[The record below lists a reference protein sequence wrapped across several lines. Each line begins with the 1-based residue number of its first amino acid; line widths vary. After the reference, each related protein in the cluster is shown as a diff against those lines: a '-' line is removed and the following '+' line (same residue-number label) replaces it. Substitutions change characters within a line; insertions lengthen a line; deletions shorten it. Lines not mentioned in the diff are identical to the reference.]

1 MSLLLLLGGWA
12 PVVPV
17 APAVWGTLTATA
29 STPTTLTATATST
42 GTLEVSNA

>member
-1 MSLLLLLGGWA
+1 MSLLTLLGGWA

-29 STPTTLTATATST
+29 TTAAAVTATATST
-42 GTLEVSNA
+42 GHLEVSNA